1 MFIWTVKWTTIVV
14 CKLDLSIENYE
25 LKDVHKWTICCF
37 AKLTSSAERDDL
49 CRLSR
54 LNGTK
59 GFSLKLNVGHKIKC
73 PGHPRMNTALIRSD
87 CKAILMFTF
96 LTRTHRGRVSND
108 IKIKFQRAC
117 LNIFALEKFTRI
129 ASKYILSPCISNY
142 SWRCPSVSL

>member
-1 MFIWTVKWTTIVV
+1 MIACVNLNCEVNNYIVV

-49 CRLSR
+49 CR

-87 CKAILMFTF
+87 CKAILMFT
-96 LTRTHRGRVSND
+96 RTHRGRVSND

-117 LNIFALEKFTRI
+117 LKHFR
-129 ASKYILSPCISNY
+129 P
-142 SWRCPSVSL
+142 